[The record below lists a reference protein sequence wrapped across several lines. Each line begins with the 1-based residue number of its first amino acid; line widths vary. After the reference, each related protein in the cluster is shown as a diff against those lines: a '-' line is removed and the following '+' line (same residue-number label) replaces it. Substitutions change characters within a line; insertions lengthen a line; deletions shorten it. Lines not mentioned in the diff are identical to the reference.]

1 MCKTLYDAKTANTG
15 YTTSTVAVEIRVPR
29 RGMRQTDVLMGR
41 ETMSRYIDADKL
53 IRKYIDTDIKK
64 FSNSDVKIVLENL
77 KQNILKAPSVDIV
90 RCRECKHRPIKED
103 ANEED
108 YGFNVI
114 APNEDERCPCLV
126 EDGWYSWI
134 PKDNFYCGYGEREG
148 E

>member
-1 MCKTLYDAKTANTG
+1 
-15 YTTSTVAVEIRVPR
+15 
-29 RGMRQTDVLMGR
+29 
-41 ETMSRYIDADKL
+41 MSRYVDVDAFLEDNKEFADREIEHPRYQETVRELID
-53 IRKYIDTDIKK
+53 
-64 FSNSDVKIVLENL
+64 E
-77 KQNILKAPSVDIV
+77 APSIDIV
-90 RCRECKHRPIKED
+90 RCKECKHRPIKED

-134 PKDNFYCGYGEREG
+134 PKDDFYCGYGEREG